1 MVPPLPAA
9 AGGRGLPLARE
20 GRQGGAGNAWH
31 LGRARAYNRYV
42 MFRFLVHICVGAA
55 EVVPGE

>member
-1 MVPPLPAA
+1 MQGDIVFPPLSLW
-9 AGGRGLPLARE
+9 GRLGLVR
-20 GRQGGAGNAWH
+20 RWH
-31 LGRARAYNRYV
+31 LERVRAYNRYV